1 MLCGLCS
8 KIEGSSMSPLIDSDE
23 SLSEW
28 WKNHKE
34 HDQKIAD
41 IRKKRDTLGTN
52 CLTDKEF
59 ELLWNADDVS
69 Y

>member
-1 MLCGLCS
+1 
-8 KIEGSSMSPLIDSDE
+8 MSPLIDSDE